1 MKATSILLATAVIA
15 LTSCQENKPSE
26 IKNAAKEID
35 AAQKAQDMPEG
46 IMEVRIRD
54 NGAVVP
60 DPNVRTFV
68 IHPASKHFHFANED
82 RTGKVKDGKN
92 NKGEI
97 EFNLAQDTVM
107 RKYVAV
113 LAKVA
118 NNKVFLQTDKPACV
132 GVNGLDFMLIKATKD
147 TIRFSI
153 PGGSRCD
160 KSIFPEAFALQDL
173 LEEAIKTGKI
183 ETDHHDGD
191 HDHEHGKGEKGHEG
205 HDHHD
210 HEKHEKGHKH

>member
-1 MKATSILLATAVIA
+1 MKATSILLATVAIA

-46 IMEVRIRD
+46 VMEVRIRD

-60 DPNVRTFV
+60 NPVIKTFV
-68 IHPASKHFHFANED
+68 VHPASKHFHFTYED
-82 RTGKVKDGKN
+82 RAGKVMDGKD

-97 EFNLAQDTVM
+97 EFNLAQDTMM
-107 RKYVAV
+107 RKYVSA

-118 NNKVFLQTDKPACV
+118 NNKVFATDKPACV
-132 GVNGLDFMLIKATKD
+132 GVSGLDFMLIKATKD

-153 PGGSRCD
+153 PGGLRCD

-183 ETDHHDGD
+183 ETDHHD
-191 HDHEHGKGEKGHEG
+191 HEHGKSEKGHEG

-210 HEKHEKGHKH
+210 HEKGEKGHKH